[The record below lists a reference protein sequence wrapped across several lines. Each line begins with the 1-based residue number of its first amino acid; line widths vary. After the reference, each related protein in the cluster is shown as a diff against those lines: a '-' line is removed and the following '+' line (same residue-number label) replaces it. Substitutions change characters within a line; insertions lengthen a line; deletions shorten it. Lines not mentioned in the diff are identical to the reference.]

1 MRTITRLIFI
11 VGVLAVTSAQA
22 QMPNWSNEQAA
33 VWTVVEQSWAAQAA
47 ENGKWPGDFSHEK
60 FITWE
65 DSRAEPQ
72 ELADYI
78 VRQRENDK
86 AGDLTSHGVT
96 PLTITIVGDTAVV
109 AYSAELEFVNN
120 VGETGSSVRNFLE
133 VLIRDG
139 GGWQYLASTDF
150 TPNHEN

>member
-1 MRTITRLIFI
+1 MEAAQGYLQDPSPSSA
-11 VGVLAVTSAQA
+11 LAAEKAAQTA
-22 QMPNWSNEQAA
+22 GHEGPGA
-33 VWTVVEQSWAAQAA
+33 WAAQAA